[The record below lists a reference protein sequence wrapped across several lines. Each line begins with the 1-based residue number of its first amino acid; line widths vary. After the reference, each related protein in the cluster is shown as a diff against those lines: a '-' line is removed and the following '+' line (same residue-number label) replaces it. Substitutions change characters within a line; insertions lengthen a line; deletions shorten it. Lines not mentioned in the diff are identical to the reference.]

1 VSPQRLSI
9 AMITYNG
16 ARYVHEQLHS
26 IASQSRLPDE
36 LIICDDSS
44 NDDTTKIL
52 EMFAME
58 APFPVRLVFND
69 KNLGYAKNSEKAI
82 GICTGDIIFLADQDD
97 VWLPEKVAYVEKAFT
112 QFPHAGVVFSNAE
125 IVDQHLRPLGYDL
138 WQIAD
143 FNRSRERCLTQGSAF
158 EVLFKSNVVF
168 GTTMAFRSSFK
179 GLILPIPRNW
189 DADEWIALLISS
201 SADLAA
207 LNYRLVKYRQHSNNL
222 SGGPKVTTKS
232 RRELLG
238 QVRQPDRQ
246 AVYSSMAEQYAP
258 LRQRLKEALKYG
270 CNPKRVKLVEDRY
283 QHLRSRAVMD
293 RRLLARVPKVLG
305 ELVTLRY
312 HRFSGGWR
320 SVIKDILFLT

>member
-1 VSPQRLSI
+1 MSPQRLSI

-36 LIICDDSS
+36 LIICDDGS
-44 NDDTTKIL
+44 NDGTTRIL

-58 APFPVRLVFND
+58 APFPVRLVFNE
-69 KNLGYAKNSEKAI
+69 KNLGYVKNSERAI
-82 GICTGDIIFLADQDD
+82 GFCTGDIIFLADQGD
-97 VWLPEKVAYVEKAFT
+97 VWLPEKVAYAEKAFT
-112 QFPHAGVVFSNAE
+112 RFPRAGIVFSNAE

-138 WQIAD
+138 WQKAD
-143 FNRSRERCLTQGSAF
+143 FNSSRQRRLTQGSAF
-158 EVLFKSNVVF
+158 EVLFKGNVVY

-179 GLILPIPRNW
+179 DLILPIPSNW

-201 SADLAA
+201 SASLAA

-222 SGGPKVTTKS
+222 AGVPEGTKTVK
-232 RRELLG
+232 EQLA

-246 AVYSSMAEQYAP
+246 VVYSSMAEQYAL
-258 LRQRLKEALKYG
+258 LRLRLLKALQYG

-283 QHLRSRAVMD
+283 QHLRSRAEMD
-293 RRLLARVPKVLG
+293 KGLLARVPKVLG

-320 SVIKDILFLT
+320 AIIKDILFLT